1 MRSISPPGPGLLRA
15 ARALRE
21 RLVVL
26 ARGGSLRD
34 PVAASCAD
42 HDLTPTQIHALLWL
56 GHDGPLTM
64 GELARRVSVT
74 EKTITGIVDRL
85 ERDGHLARE
94 RDAGDRRVVRVRLTS
109 RGAAVYGRIDRH
121 MDEGVARLLG
131 LLAPED
137 RSALLRIADRLAAAL
152 AVAHPVREGAR
163 APRAAVSTA
172 VRKHRE
178 DPP

>member
-1 MRSISPPGPGLLRA
+1 MSPGAGIRRE

-21 RLVVL
+21 RIVAL

-34 PVAASCAD
+34 PVAASCPD
-42 HDLTPTQIHALLWL
+42 HALTPPQIHALLWL

-64 GELARRVSVT
+64 GDLARRVSVT

-94 RDAGDRRVVRVRLTS
+94 RVQGDRRVVLVRLTPA
-109 RGAAVYGRIDRH
+109 GAAIYRRIDG
-121 MDEGVARLLG
+121 DIDDGVARLLA
-131 LLAPED
+131 LLAPEE
-137 RSALLRIADRLAAAL
+137 RAAL
-152 AVAHPVREGAR
+152 ARIVEKLAAGLAAAHPVRERAR
-163 APRAAVSTA
+163 APRPGVSTA

-178 DPP
+178 VP